1 MAAQT
6 GNQVKSYRDLN
17 VWTKGIELAKLVYK
31 FTVGF
36 PASERYG
43 LTSQMRRAAVSVP
56 ANIAEGH
63 ARQYRNEFRQFVYHS
78 LGSLAELDTLRI
90 LAFDF
95 KYLKS
100 ADNDL
105 FESLV
110 TELQKMLSRLAASL
124 GKRDAK

>member
-6 GNQVKSYRDLN
+6 GNQVKSYRDLK
-17 VWTKGIELAKLVYK
+17 VWAKGIELAKLVYK

-43 LTSQMRRAAVSVP
+43 LISQLRRAAVSVP

-63 ARQYRNEFRQFVYHS
+63 SRQYRNEFRQFVYHS

-95 KYLKS
+95 RYIKNP
-100 ADNDL
+100 DNDL

-110 TELQKMLSRLAASL
+110 TELQKMLTRLAASL
-124 GKRDAK
+124 GKRDRE